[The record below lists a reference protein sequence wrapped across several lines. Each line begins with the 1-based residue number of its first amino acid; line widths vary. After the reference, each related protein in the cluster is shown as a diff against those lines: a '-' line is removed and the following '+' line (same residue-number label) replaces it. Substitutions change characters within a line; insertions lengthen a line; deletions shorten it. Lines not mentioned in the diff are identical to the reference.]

1 MDGRLGCI
9 NINGHATSHVHI
21 SCQGQYGKIWTNEVI
36 QKEKESVLPFKNFE
50 MTIMHGKKVRY
61 SESRIAHFHGVAMS
75 KRGKRLYR
83 LNLYNN
89 K

>member
-1 MDGRLGCI
+1 MVMLQAMFI
-9 NINGHATSHVHI
+9 FHAKVSMA
-21 SCQGQYGKIWTNEVI
+21 KIWTNEVI

-75 KRGKRLYR
+75 KRGKLLYC
-83 LNLYNN
+83 LNLYNY